1 MKMQDG
7 VKGPRSQR
15 RVLARAVFG
24 GYDFRDSRQI
34 SRRRLLYRALAVIC
48 IVLGV
53 ALVLFEIV
61 SLVRGVSL
69 NGPALVLPF
78 LVFGVPSF
86 VFWVK
91 AKDHA
96 LFWREE
102 VERERAL
109 AEAGPLPSE

>member
-1 MKMQDG
+1 MQDG
-7 VKGPRSQR
+7 VKGLRGRR
-15 RVLARAVFG
+15 RVLAKAVFG

-34 SRRRLLYRALAVIC
+34 RRRWLLYRTLAAIC

-53 ALVLFEIV
+53 VLVLFKMV
-61 SLVRGVSL
+61 LLVKGVSL
-69 NGPALVLPF
+69 NAPALLSPII
-78 LVFGVPSF
+78 VFGVPSF

>member
-1 MKMQDG
+1 MKTQDG
-7 VKGPRSQR
+7 VKGPRSR
-15 RVLARAVFG
+15 WHALATAMFG

-34 SRRRLLYRALAVIC
+34 RRRWLLYRTLAAIC

-53 ALVLFEIV
+53 VLVLFEIV

-69 NGPALVLPF
+69 NGPAFVLPF
-78 LVFGVPSF
+78 LMLGVPSF
-86 VFWVK
+86 VLWVK

-109 AEAGPLPSE
+109 AEAGSLPSE